1 MDTDEHRCDLGFE
14 RGGFGVVAGGN
25 GMQTTAVKLGVGK
38 RKEWRA
44 IWFAMLALAMVTDAA
59 EVRRVEGI
67 GIELIRVPA
76 GTFVMGSPA
85 EEAKRHKAEGPQTKV
100 ALTQDFWLGKTP
112 VTQGQYEGVMG
123 ENPSHFKAVGKD
135 APVERVSWL
144 DAMEFCRVLTE
155 RERTAGR
162 LPEGFVYTLPTEA
175 QWEYACRAG
184 TTGAYPGNPD
194 KMAWHEGNSGGTTHP
209 VAAKEPNAWGFHD
222 MAGNVLEW
230 CADWYGDY
238 PGGAVNDPHGPKF
251 GHFRI
256 ARGGSWRVD
265 VSVGR
270 SAARAGGSAG
280 RRDYTMGFRVALS
293 AEGSAEK

>member
-1 MDTDEHRCDLGFE
+1 MWFTALASGAERQVIDDLG
-14 RGGFGVVAGGN
+14 
-25 GMQTTAVKLGVGK
+25 L
-38 RKEWRA
+38 
-44 IWFAMLALAMVTDAA
+44 
-59 EVRRVEGI
+59 
-67 GIELIRVPA
+67 ELIRVSA

-85 EEAKRHKAEGPQTKV
+85 EEPKRHKAEGPQTKV
-100 ALTQDFWLGKTP
+100 TLTQDFWLGQTP
-112 VTQGQYEGVMG
+112 VTQAQYEAVMG
-123 ENPSHFKAVGKD
+123 ENPSHFKAVGSA

-155 RERTAGR
+155 RERLAGR

-184 TTGAYPGNPD
+184 TTGAYPGIPD

-209 VAAKEPNAWGFHD
+209 VAEKEPNAWGFHD

-230 CADWYGDY
+230 CADWYGNY
-238 PGGAVNDPHGPKF
+238 AGGAVSDPAGPAF

-256 ARGGSWRVD
+256 ARGGSWRVE

-280 RRDYTMGFRVALS
+280 RRDYTMGFRVALCR
-293 AEGSAEK
+293 ATNAKK